1 MFKHKPNKGEH
12 MLNNVEGN
20 QPTADE
26 TPIIDTSHELKWKR
40 TYRKRLIN
48 CLALIENH
56 GRPTTE
62 LLYENRKAKEALN
75 NWNSDV
81 ATFVKHRMVLP
92 TTQPVPQT
100 ELQKPDVKPIDTDGS
115 N

>member
-1 MFKHKPNKGEH
+1 

-62 LLYENRKAKEALN
+62 LLYEQRKAKEALN
-75 NWNSDV
+75 GPGGPNGRDLS
-81 ATFVKHRMVLP
+81 LLSGI
-92 TTQPVPQT
+92 T
-100 ELQKPDVKPIDTDGS
+100 ETIGLIEKLSRIFSILNQFPFFIVGQASS
-115 N
+115 NLII

>member
-1 MFKHKPNKGEH
+1 
-12 MLNNVEGN
+12 MLENVESN
-20 QPTADE
+20 QSTTDE
-26 TPIIDTSHELKWKR
+26 TPVIDTSHELKWKR

-62 LLYENRKAKEALN
+62 LLYEQRKAKEALN
-75 NWNSDV
+75 NWNSDS
-81 ATFVKHRMVLP
+81 ATFVKHQMVFPLS
-92 TTQPVPQT
+92 QPVPQT
-100 ELQKPDVKPIDTDGS
+100 ELQKPEVPPIDIEFDNNTG

>member
-1 MFKHKPNKGEH
+1 
-12 MLNNVEGN
+12 MLENIESN
-20 QPTADE
+20 QSTTDE
-26 TPIIDTSHELKWKR
+26 TPVIDTSHELKWKR

-62 LLYENRKAKEALN
+62 LLYEQRKAKEALN
-75 NWNSDV
+75 NWNSDS
-81 ATFVKHRMVLP
+81 ATFVKHQMVFPLS
-92 TTQPVPQT
+92 QPVPQT
-100 ELQKPDVKPIDTDGS
+100 ELQKPEVPPIDIEFDNNTG

>member
-1 MFKHKPNKGEH
+1 

-62 LLYENRKAKEALN
+62 LLYEQRKTHTKNQHLIR
-75 NWNSDV
+75 
-81 ATFVKHRMVLP
+81 KI
-92 TTQPVPQT
+92 PVNI
-100 ELQKPDVKPIDTDGS
+100 LLLS
-115 N
+115 